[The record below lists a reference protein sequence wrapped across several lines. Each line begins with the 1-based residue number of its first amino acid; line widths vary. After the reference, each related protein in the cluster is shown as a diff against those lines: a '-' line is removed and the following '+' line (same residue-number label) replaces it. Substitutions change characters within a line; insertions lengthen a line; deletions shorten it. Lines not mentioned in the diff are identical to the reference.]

1 MYVVIAI
8 HYPKPEHIEDF
19 LAFMAKVE
27 TVAHGSPGM
36 LRFGSWREDGG
47 KRLVG
52 LSCGSRKKPSRRP
65 SRRSRACTRN
75 AAPSGRTVQTMY
87 CSSQSRDPQLR
98 RPRRLCARPLQNRC
112 TGGTRN

>member
-1 MYVVIAI
+1 MYAVIAI

-36 LRFGSWREDGG
+36 LRFGSWREDDG

-52 LSCGSRKKPSRRP
+52 LSMWHEERSAEWSDRP
-65 SRRSRACTRN
+65 DDVLFLAE
-75 AAPSGRTVQTMY
+75 P
-87 CSSQSRDPQLR
+87 
-98 RPRRLCARPLQNRC
+98 
-112 TGGTRN
+112 

>member
-1 MYVVIAI
+1 MYAVIAI

-27 TVAHGSPGM
+27 TVAHDSPGM

-52 LSCGSRKKPSRRP
+52 LSMWESKGAFEVSLPQITSLHEERSAEWSDRP
-65 SRRSRACTRN
+65 DDVLFLAE
-75 AAPSGRTVQTMY
+75 P
-87 CSSQSRDPQLR
+87 
-98 RPRRLCARPLQNRC
+98 
-112 TGGTRN
+112 